1 MRRFFAIITLCMA
14 LTIGATSCKKGDDRP
29 LATEKGTLKIERF
42 EGLENG
48 RGLSGELL
56 LSVSNGLRSNVALT
70 AAEISINYGG
80 TKCCALVLNGEV
92 EVPKRVI
99 SSVRVPVSLSLTS
112 PIVSYGVWTKFL
124 RGELDKISIT
134 IDAEAKVGA
143 VKKHIYRENIP
154 LREVLNMIGVST
166 DMIKSLVK

>member
-1 MRRFFAIITLCMA
+1 MA